1 MKKRKLQKLS
11 DLLGDFSKIV
21 MGGMLVGGIL
31 NKAPLTILCGG
42 TVVWLILT
50 MSSILLTPEEENE

>member
-1 MKKRKLQKLS
+1 MRKNKLQRLS

-31 NKAPLTILCGG
+31 NKAPLAILVGG
-42 TVVWLILT
+42 TVAWLFLT
-50 MSSILLTPEEENE
+50 ISSVLLTPEE